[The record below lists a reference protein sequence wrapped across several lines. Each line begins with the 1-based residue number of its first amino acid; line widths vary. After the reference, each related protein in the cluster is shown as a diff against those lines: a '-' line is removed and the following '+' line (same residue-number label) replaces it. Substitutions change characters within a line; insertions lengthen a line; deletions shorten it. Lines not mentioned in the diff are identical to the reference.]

1 MCWRSVRLEIRAMTA
16 GDYTSVEEFCVAIV
30 AGFWTEVIAKRR
42 SREWVLAGLLALLLD
57 WARTPPTILLDSLGE
72 PR

>member
-16 GDYTSVEEFCVAIV
+16 GDYTSVEGFCLV
-30 AGFWTEVIAKRR
+30 TR
-42 SREWVLAGLLALLLD
+42 SRVLDGSHRETALSRMGPGWSPRVAPRL
-57 WARTPPTILLDSLGE
+57 ARTPPTILLDSLGE